1 MLKLK
6 CLKDLVSLIQLLL
19 KDKYQL
25 LEQVDRPS
33 LVHKLLD
40 QIEMICDFSIK
51 SEEQRGYS
59 YETLVKRID
68 AAKVRK

>member
-6 CLKDLVSLIQLLL
+6 CLKDLVNLIQLLL

-25 LEQVDRPS
+25 LEQVDRAS

-51 SEEQRGYS
+51 SEE
-59 YETLVKRID
+59 
-68 AAKVRK
+68 